1 MKIKILLLLFLCCTS
16 LNAQIRRD
24 AVWCFGDSVQI
35 DFNQTP
41 PAISNCA
48 IRTRG
53 TACSITDSLGH
64 ILFYCQTGYTPFDGL
79 TNKLAVVFNQQNQ
92 LMENGDSLVGD
103 GWYHEMQ
110 IIPNPA
116 NTNQYYIFHTGM
128 TVNPE
133 LYYSVIDMTYNN
145 GLGKVTQKNVLINN
159 LNGEFITENITAI
172 KHGNGRDYWLLY
184 KSYFNY
190 NDSIHRYLIS
200 EDGISSE
207 MIQRIG
213 QVPNSG
219 IIRFYFN
226 STGTKMVLVS
236 ASGLLE
242 YYDFDRCTG
251 LLSNMTVINPETQ
264 IPSDFFWS
272 AAFSPN
278 DSVLYVTVDDTLNC
292 LYQFNLYAPSIASTR
307 QLIHSF
313 NFPYYGAGDLRTAI
327 NGKIYWGIAY
337 DDGNGFNFPYADTT
351 YNSINMNLSVI
362 NQPNQLGTAC
372 NFQPYSFYLGGY
384 RTYYGLGI
392 NPNYDLGPVAGSTC
406 DSLSNSIADLNQR
419 STIDIYPNPAHNLVE
434 LKWEEQPAIEV
445 EIYSS
450 LGKVITPTK
459 LNWSTEGCTFSVE
472 SFSTG
477 VYFVQVKTD
486 NGFLTG
492 KLIVQ

>member
-16 LNAQIRRD
+16 LSAQIRRD

-41 PAISNCA
+41 PVISNCA

-64 ILFYCQTGYTPFDGL
+64 ILFYCQTFHRTVQIANDFMG
-79 TNKLAVVFNQQNQ
+79 AVFNSQNQ

-251 LLSNMTVINPETQ
+251 LLSNRILINPETQ
-264 IPSDFFWS
+264 IPADFFWS

-292 LYQFNLYAPSIASTR
+292 LYQYNLFATNISSTR
-307 QLIHSF
+307 ELIHSF

-327 NGKIYWGIAY
+327 DGKIYWGIAY
-337 DDGNGFNFPYADTT
+337 DDGNGYNFPYADTT

-362 NQPNQLGTAC
+362 NQPNQLGAAC

-450 LGKVITPTK
+450 LGKIVTPSK
-459 LNWSTEGCTFSVE
+459 LNWNTNECTFSVE
-472 SFSTG
+472 SFSPG
-477 VYFVQVKTD
+477 LYFVQVKTE
-486 NGFLTG
+486 NGLLTR
-492 KLIVQ
+492 KLVVQ